1 MPFSRERIA
10 AMKSITW
17 NVSAGDGSGLGLAVS
32 GLVKADAIL
41 TGSGEVAPGAS
52 APLALQI
59 ENVTRV
65 ALLIVTC
72 NRYDGSVSIK
82 GAATAD
88 AAMVLDGPV
97 VAFGAAAA
105 RIASS
110 LETMTITA
118 IASPDKPAIVNF
130 LVGTRLT

>member
-1 MPFSRERIA
+1 MA
-10 AMKSITW
+10 SITW

-32 GLVKADAIL
+32 GLIKADAML
-41 TGSGEVAPGAS
+41 TGSGEVAAGAS
-52 APLALQI
+52 ATLALQI

-88 AAMVLDGPV
+88 AAMALDGPV

-118 IASPDKPAIVNF
+118 KASPDKPAIVNF

>member
-1 MPFSRERIA
+1 MA
-10 AMKSITW
+10 SITW

-32 GLVKADAIL
+32 GLIKADAML
-41 TGSGEVAPGAS
+41 TGSGEVAAGAS
-52 APLALQI
+52 ATLALQI

-88 AAMVLDGPV
+88 TAMFLDGPV

-105 RIASS
+105 RIAGS
-110 LETMTITA
+110 LETMTIDA
-118 IASPDKPAIVNF
+118 KPLPDKAAIVNF